1 MFGYF
6 VRRVDKRFQLERQ
19 LGLRDDEQKD
29 AVARLERMFNT
40 EDEEQQDRPATPSS
54 SSSPSTSGASQSSAG
69 QSSGGSQGEGAGLG
83 QGKKKE
89 SPLRK
94 YIESFDQATLAD
106 MTRQVVR
113 SQRSILQ
120 LNVVLSSSNDCK
132 RIVLTARTSIV
143 CTKVMSLRP
152 ACNGISAVTEALTAF
167 HFSFSPYLSQICMYH
182 AQGPLVCATALQYFC
197 HACHNLLTPNA
208 QSPDP
213 ISQSCMLSSTGPC
226 FLLCTARYVCNCL
239 ALVLARLQHRGSA
252 TQDKRCANTWI
263 IACRV
268 KRGRRW

>member
-40 EDEEQQDRPATPSS
+40 ADEEQQDRPATPSS

-69 QSSGGSQGEGAGLG
+69 QSSGASQGEGAGLG

-106 MTRQVVR
+106 MTRQVV
-113 SQRSILQ
+113 SGS
-120 LNVVLSSSNDCK
+120 VK
-132 RIVLTARTSIV
+132 
-143 CTKVMSLRP
+143 
-152 ACNGISAVTEALTAF
+152 
-167 HFSFSPYLSQICMYH
+167 
-182 AQGPLVCATALQYFC
+182 
-197 HACHNLLTPNA
+197 
-208 QSPDP
+208 
-213 ISQSCMLSSTGPC
+213 
-226 FLLCTARYVCNCL
+226 CL
-239 ALVLARLQHRGSA
+239 AS
-252 TQDKRCANTWI
+252 
-263 IACRV
+263 
-268 KRGRRW
+268 

>member
-1 MFGYF
+1 VHKIRPVYKLQAAQVYAASIMFGYF

-40 EDEEQQDRPATPSS
+40 AGEEQQDRSATPSS
-54 SSSPSTSGASQSSAG
+54 SSSPSTSGASESSAG

-113 SQRSILQ
+113 VQ
-120 LNVVLSSSNDCK
+120 
-132 RIVLTARTSIV
+132 
-143 CTKVMSLRP
+143 
-152 ACNGISAVTEALTAF
+152 
-167 HFSFSPYLSQICMYH
+167 
-182 AQGPLVCATALQYFC
+182 
-197 HACHNLLTPNA
+197 
-208 QSPDP
+208 
-213 ISQSCMLSSTGPC
+213 
-226 FLLCTARYVCNCL
+226 
-239 ALVLARLQHRGSA
+239 
-252 TQDKRCANTWI
+252 
-263 IACRV
+263 
-268 KRGRRW
+268 